1 MRAIVVALGVVVAV
15 AEPLHAQALAAVA
28 AVDTQKAAPEAYSY
42 KPDGRRDPFVSL
54 IGTGAEP
61 RPSDK
66 RGDGLGAF
74 GVGEIAVRGVLQ
86 SRSALIAMVQGPDN
100 KTYLVHT
107 GDKLADGVVK
117 RVTPEGIVVVQQV
130 SDPRSTETQREVRK
144 LLRSLED
151 VKE

>member
-1 MRAIVVALGVVVAV
+1 MRAIFVALGAVVAI
-15 AEPLHAQALAAVA
+15 AEPLYAQVLAPA
-28 AVDTQKAAPEAYSY
+28 AKVTVPPTPSEAYTY

-54 IGTGAEP
+54 IGTGVEP
-61 RPSDK
+61 RTSR

-74 GVGEIAVRGVLQ
+74 GVGELAVRGVLQ
-86 SRSALIAMVQGPDN
+86 SRNSLIAMVQGPDN
-100 KTYLVHT
+100 KTYLIHA

-117 RVTPEGIVVVQQV
+117 RVTPEGIVVVQQI
-130 SDPRSTETQREVRK
+130 SDPRSTEKQREVRK

>member
-1 MRAIVVALGVVVAV
+1 VIFVALAVVVAV
-15 AEPLHAQALAAVA
+15 AEPLYAQALAPAA
-28 AVDTQKAAPEAYSY
+28 AVNVPQTPSEAYTY

-54 IGTGAEP
+54 VGTGAEP
-61 RPSDK
+61 RATGK

-86 SRSALIAMVQGPDN
+86 SRSALVAMVQGPDN
-100 KTYLVHT
+100 KTYLIHT

-130 SDPRSTETQREVRK
+130 SDPRSTEKQREVRK

>member
-1 MRAIVVALGVVVAV
+1 MRAIFVALGVVVAV
-15 AEPLHAQALAAVA
+15 AEPLHAQVLAPAAAVN
-28 AVDTQKAAPEAYSY
+28 VPQSEAYTY

-54 IGTGAEP
+54 VGTGTEP
-61 RPSDK
+61 RVVGR

-86 SRSALIAMVQGPDN
+86 SRSSLVAMVQGPDN
-100 KTYLVHT
+100 KTYLIHT

-117 RVTPEGIVVVQQV
+117 RVTPEGIVVVQQI
-130 SDPRSTETQREVRK
+130 SDPRSTEKQREVRK